1 VIFYA
6 SRDEN
11 QTMWC
16 PDCSVI
22 EADVAAAFE
31 KVDGRIVYVGNR
43 SEWKTE
49 KNRYRQPPW
58 NVQGVPTIV
67 RLNEDGE
74 EMGRLTEDEIRDEE
88 KLRMF
93 VGSAA

>member
-1 VIFYA
+1 MTLTECEGAPTRKGGYVIFYA

-16 PDCSVI
+16 PVSILLQLVRQARRGGHVVYRESHSAEFFVIQDCRVI

-43 SEWKTE
+43 SE
-49 KNRYRQPPW
+49 
-58 NVQGVPTIV
+58 
-67 RLNEDGE
+67 
-74 EMGRLTEDEIRDEE
+74 
-88 KLRMF
+88 
-93 VGSAA
+93 